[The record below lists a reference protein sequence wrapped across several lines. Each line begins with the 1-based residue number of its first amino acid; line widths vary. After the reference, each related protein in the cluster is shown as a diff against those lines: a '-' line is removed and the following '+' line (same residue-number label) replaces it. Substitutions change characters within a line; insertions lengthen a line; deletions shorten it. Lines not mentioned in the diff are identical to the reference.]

1 MRYKKTPQDKRGTYI
16 LFDERNKLVAEYKPG
31 KDGVTE
37 LDILNLHKIDDNE
50 VYVNSKERK
59 LPKWYKPHY
68 DEWKAKFIED
78 FMVKAGRE
86 PFNNEIPGGHRK
98 YESWEQQETSDGDEL
113 GDSSRLEAETSV
125 LLEEEIPAPVFRLR
139 EIVATMPEQWQ
150 KIYHLVLIDSMSKAA
165 VGRILGISDVR
176 VGQIVKKINAKIA
189 ADEELKKLFH

>member
-1 MRYKKTPQDKRGTYI
+1 MKTKKTPQSKRGTYK

-98 YESWEQQETSDGDEL
+98 YESWEQQE
-113 GDSSRLEAETSV
+113 SR
-125 LLEEEIPAPVFRLR
+125 
-139 EIVATMPEQWQ
+139 
-150 KIYHLVLIDSMSKAA
+150 
-165 VGRILGISDVR
+165 
-176 VGQIVKKINAKIA
+176 INTQ
-189 ADEELKKLFH
+189 LFK

>member
-1 MRYKKTPQDKRGTYI
+1 MKTKKTPQSKRGTYK

-78 FMVKAGRE
+78 FIVKAGRE

>member
-1 MRYKKTPQDKRGTYI
+1 MKIKKTPQSKRGTYK

-78 FMVKAGRE
+78 FKVKAGRE
-86 PFNNEIPGGHRK
+86 PFNNEIPGGHWK

-113 GDSSRLEAETSV
+113 GDSSRLEAETAV
-125 LLEEEIPAPVFRLR
+125 LLEEIPAPVFRLR

-189 ADEELKKLFH
+189 ADEELKKFFH

>member
-1 MRYKKTPQDKRGTYI
+1 MRYKKTPQDKRSTYI
-16 LFDERNKLVAEYKPG
+16 LFDDNGKFVTEYKPG
-31 KDGVTE
+31 EDGITE
-37 LDILNLHKIDDNE
+37 VDILNLHRIDDNE

-78 FMVKAGRE
+78 FIVKAGRE

>member
-1 MRYKKTPQDKRGTYI
+1 MKNKKTPQSKRGTYK
-16 LFDERNKLVAEYKPG
+16 LFDESNKLVAEYKPG
-31 KDGVTE
+31 KDGITE

>member
-1 MRYKKTPQDKRGTYI
+1 MKTKKTPQSKRGTYK

-113 GDSSRLEAETSV
+113 GDSSRLEAETAV

>member
-1 MRYKKTPQDKRGTYI
+1 MKIKKTPQSKRGTYK

-78 FMVKAGRE
+78 FKVKAGRE

-113 GDSSRLEAETSV
+113 GDSSRLEAETAA

-189 ADEELKKLFH
+189 ADEELKKLFR